1 MSIDGTLEGAPERA
15 FRAPRATGAAP
26 AGSGGVVATARP
38 PGPHGAPAFSGI
50 RDRRAS
56 PRIRPGIELHA
67 RLRSVA
73 GFGGASAVSVR
84 ILDLGAGGA
93 RIQAPRW
100 LTEGERVALE
110 LPALRGETSEGLPTG
125 MPAGRVRAR
134 VREMPDPLPTDDGH
148 YTASLVFTAGRREH
162 VRSWLAER
170 MPWFAF
176 CGLVLALAPVVQLKE
191 VNVSLFWMHPLA
203 NSYGLLVTAFIVSR
217 LVLALFYRAPHDT
230 GHRPFVTVVVACK
243 NEEVSIWRTLECIY
257 RSEYPQDRLEVIAV
271 DDGSTDGTLD
281 EMQRA
286 AAEHPSLIV
295 VSFPRNRGKRHA
307 MAEGA
312 KRARGDVLVYVDSD
326 SFLRPDAVRKLA
338 SAFVEPEVAAVCG
351 HADVQN
357 ARTNFL
363 TKMQEVRYFVAFR
376 VVKAAESIF
385 STVTCCS
392 GCLAA
397 YRRSAVMEVLDDWLD
412 QTFLG
417 VPATFGDDRSLTR
430 YMLRQHRV
438 IYHSE
443 AICTTIVPDAW
454 PVFFRQQLRW
464 KKSWVR
470 ESLLLM
476 AFMWKRHPTMA
487 VSFYVS
493 VVFPLVSPGI
503 ALHSLGLPLVGI
515 GSFSFLYVYGV
526 VLMAGLYALV
536 YLARHRNG
544 LWVYGILFSLFYM
557 VALAWQTYYA
567 AITVRQNQ
575 WGTR

>member
-1 MSIDGTLEGAPERA
+1 MSIDGTLGGAPERA
-15 FRAPRATGAAP
+15 FRAPRAKGATP
-26 AGSGGVVATARP
+26 AGDGAIVGTVQLTR
-38 PGPHGAPAFSGI
+38 PHGAPAPPAV
-50 RDRRAS
+50 RDRRTSA
-56 PRIRPGIELHA
+56 RIRPAIDLHA

-73 GFGGASAVSVR
+73 GFGGASTVPVR

-93 RIQAPRW
+93 RVEAPRW
-100 LTEGERVALE
+100 LNEGERVTLE
-110 LPALRGETSEGLPTG
+110 LPALAGGSGEGLPTG
-125 MPAGRVRAR
+125 MPAGHLRAR
-134 VREMPDPLPTDDGH
+134 VREMPDPLATHDGY
-148 YTASLVFTAGRREH
+148 YTASLVFTEGRGER

-176 CGLVLALAPVVQLKE
+176 CALILALAPVVRLKE
-191 VNVSLFWMHPLA
+191 VNVSLFWLHPLA

-217 LVLALFYRAPHDT
+217 LVLALFYRAPRDT
-230 GHRPFVTVVVACK
+230 GHRPVVSVVVACK
-243 NEEVSIWRTLECIY
+243 NEEASIWRTLECVY
-257 RSEYPQDRLEVIAV
+257 RSDYPQDRLEVIAV
-271 DDGSTDGTLD
+271 DDGSTDGTLE

-286 AAEHPSLIV
+286 AAEHPSLV
-295 VSFPRNRGKRHA
+295 LVSFSRNRGKRHA

-312 KRARGDVLVYVDSD
+312 RRARGEVLVYVDSD
-326 SFLRPDAVRKLA
+326 SFLRPDAILKLA
-338 SAFVEPEVAAVCG
+338 SAFSDPEIAAVCG

-430 YMLRQHRV
+430 YMLRRQRV

-526 VLMAGLYALV
+526 LLMAGLYALV